1 MAVLITDELP
11 GMTREM
17 YEGLHAVLEGPTS
30 TAPGFVLHAAGPID
44 GGRRV
49 NELCE
54 ESQQDRDAFFAEH
67 VIPLMPAGGPLPTT
81 IVREIVSIQ
90 SR

>member
-30 TAPGFVLHAAGPID
+30 TAPGFILHAAGPVD
-44 GGRRV
+44 GGWQV
-49 NELCE
+49 TELW
-54 ESQQDRDAFFAEH
+54 ESQQARDAFFAEH
-67 VIPLMPAGGPLPTT
+67 VVPLMPAGGPLPTT
-81 IVREIVSIQ
+81 TIREIVSIQ